1 MVSSAEIYDPRLNA
15 WRMGDPMTSPR
26 GYAAAVNL
34 DGSVYLIGGLQSNVQ
49 ILDTVNYHALLISS
63 CCLTNVV
70 PVFSWWWLLSF
81 PAGWSLQPKLR
92 MVSSRFQLAREEVL
106 CICRRHVVRDQELS
120 VHSTRFNVVLP
131 FPCVLRVVNNE
142 NRHGMRV
149 WDLVVGGLTFEP
161 SVCGRTWRSVLS
173 RTHGN
178 RTRMLC
184 TCVQLLLLL
193 LIFGGLYPG

>member
-70 PVFSWWWLLSF
+70 PVFS
-81 PAGWSLQPKLR
+81 
-92 MVSSRFQLAREEVL
+92 
-106 CICRRHVVRDQELS
+106 
-120 VHSTRFNVVLP
+120 
-131 FPCVLRVVNNE
+131 
-142 NRHGMRV
+142 
-149 WDLVVGGLTFEP
+149 
-161 SVCGRTWRSVLS
+161 
-173 RTHGN
+173 
-178 RTRMLC
+178 
-184 TCVQLLLLL
+184 
-193 LIFGGLYPG
+193 